1 MEAAKHPSVDE
12 WIKQPWD
19 IYIMKYY
26 SAIKNKKILP
36 FATVWMDLKNFMLS
50 AISQAEKDKS
60 HLISLMCGI

>member
-1 MEAAKHPSVDE
+1 MEAAKRPSVDE

-36 FATVWMDLKNFMLS
+36 FATVQMDLEDLLS
-50 AISQAEKDKS
+50 EISQSEKDKY
-60 HLISLMCGI
+60 HTISLICRI